1 MLDAEQHLETI
12 LMVYTF
18 LNKLNLVSNQIT
30 VSENKSLQLIMEKN
44 DSVGRKFQE
53 SELQKS
59 EY

>member
-18 LNKLNLVSNQIT
+18 LNKLNLVSTQIT
-30 VSENKSLQLIMEKN
+30 VSENKSLQLIMEKD